1 MCVFALQKKKQEDQK
16 PLEEKIKVLK
26 KRNAELATIAR
37 RLEEKAK
44 ALQQENARNKAV
56 SGLHPLNG
64 SQCGAKESIVHSL
77 TGSYCGAK

>member
-1 MCVFALQKKKQEDQK
+1 MVVQKKKQDEQK

-56 SGLHPLNG
+56 S
-64 SQCGAKESIVHSL
+64 AFSL
-77 TGSYCGAK
+77 KQHDGEKVFYITMCDDLTKQMCH